1 MSYRSKYQIINLAA
15 TENIPI
21 ANAKRIINNN
31 NGRPPQNNLRTD
43 FILLIF
49 LI

>member
-31 NGRPPQNNLRTD
+31 NPPQNNLRTD